1 MNSEIIKIFTN
12 PEVYAENSR
21 KYLSD
26 DVFEEYYRS
35 LPEYRKKKIDSL
47 KRKKDKRL
55 SLAAEIL
62 LENAV
67 KDAGFDYAKYEL
79 KFGENGK
86 GYFPE
91 LSGIFN
97 FNLSHSGDYAVCAV
111 NHGPEQIGCDVEKI
125 RKVNFNVAKRF
136 FTEKE
141 YETVLSE
148 ASEEKR
154 LETFFR
160 IWTLKES
167 YIKALGTG
175 LHKSLRS
182 FEITVSKEGNIFLSG
197 DENGNYVF
205 GTTTTDF
212 GYVISWCLENRQ

>member
-1 MNSEIIKIFTN
+1 MNPKIIKLNDNAFIYF
-12 PEVYAENSR
+12 ENVR
-21 KYLSD
+21 KYYNKNL
-26 DVFEEYYRS
+26 FESYYCS
-35 LPEYRKKKIDSL
+35 LPEYRKRIIDKL
-47 KRKKDKRL
+47 KTTKSKCL
-55 SLAAEIL
+55 SLSAENL
-62 LENAV
+62 LR
-67 KDAGFDYAKYEL
+67 YAL
-79 KFGENGK
+79 KASGTDLISSEPIFNEYGK
-86 GYFPE
+86 GSFP
-91 LSGIFN
+91 SVSDVFQY
-97 FNLSHSGDYAVCAV
+97 NLSHSGDYAVCAV

-160 IWTLKES
+160 FWTLKES

-205 GTTTTDF
+205 GTATTDF
-212 GYVISWCLENRQ
+212 GYVISWCLEIRQ